1 MAFNQEVIDT
11 MDRAAELADKKIKD
25 IPEEHVK
32 IIANWYKST
41 NWYKS
46 NFMAGY
52 KRLGKI
58 ILKYADK

>member
-32 IIANWYKST
+32 IIANWYKS
-41 NWYKS
+41 